1 MDGDTASEGGNED
14 SDDGKDA
21 EEAIGGAGVSEGM
34 LDSER
39 DDCIGSAG
47 D

>member
-1 MDGDTASEGGNED
+1 MDGETTSEGGSED
-14 SDDGKDA
+14 SDEGKDA
-21 EEAIGGAGVSEGM
+21 EEAIGGAGISEGM

-39 DDCIGSAG
+39 DDCIGSAR